1 MDFNTLQ
8 AACLSCQK
16 CGLCQTRTHVVF
28 GMGSPHAEVMF
39 IGEGPG
45 RNEDEQGLPFVGRSG
60 QLLDK
65 YLAAIHLK
73 REDIFITNIV
83 KCRPP
88 ENRDPTPQ
96 EWEACMPYLREQF
109 RLIRPKIIV
118 CLGRIAAQRLIRP
131 DFSVMK
137 EHGQKRAALCSL
149 QRRIPQR
156 CCATPARSPPPS
168 AILLPCV
175 KKYKRSA
182 RTHIIPD
189 PQPVQSS
196 HEKRFFIYNFLFQNI
211 KENNLF
217 KMYRGNFPLVAECD
231 SRIGFS
237 AVHLNICRLCS
248 RAV

>member
-8 AACLSCQK
+8 ATCLSCQK

-28 GMGSPHAEVMF
+28 GMGSPNAEVMF
-39 IGEGPG
+39 IGEAPG
-45 RNEDEQGLPFVGRSG
+45 RTEDEQGLPFVGRSG

-73 REDIFITNIV
+73 RDDIFITNIV

-88 ENRDPTPQ
+88 ENRDPAPQ

-137 EHGQKRAALCSL
+137 EHGQWTEKSGTLFTAT
-149 QRRIPQR
+149 PH
-156 CCATPARSPPPS
+156 CCATPAKSQPPS
-168 AILLPCV
+168 ATLLPCA
-175 KKYKRSA
+175 KKYKKCA
-182 RTHIIPD
+182 RTLTTANLA
-189 PQPVQSS
+189 PVPPLR
-196 HEKRFFIYNFLFQNI
+196 EGAGFLLPKTQNVWAHAI
-211 KENNLF
+211 F
-217 KMYRGNFPLVAECD
+217 K
-231 SRIGFS
+231 
-237 AVHLNICRLCS
+237 
-248 RAV
+248 